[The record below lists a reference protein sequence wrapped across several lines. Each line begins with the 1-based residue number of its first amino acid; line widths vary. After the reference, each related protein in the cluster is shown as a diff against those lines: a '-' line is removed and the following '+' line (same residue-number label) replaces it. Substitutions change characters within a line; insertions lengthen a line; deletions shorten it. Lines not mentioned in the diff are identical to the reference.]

1 MLERIPPRE
10 WRDLAVAWFAITL
23 AFTIVFVRQSI
34 SVPGFLLVF
43 AASSV
48 TVGVGFILHE
58 LAHKFTAI
66 RYGFWAEFR
75 KDNLMLL
82 LAVVLAAV
90 VGVVFAAPGATMIY
104 SPGAQGTS
112 LTKRENGLISA
123 AGPGINLL
131 LAIPFITAVFLGT
144 DLVAVIGAM
153 GWQVNSMLAAFNM
166 LPVGGLDGKKI
177 LAWNPGIFLLLIGV
191 AFVLLYFSFFP
202 SAIATFL
209 PSPG

>member
-123 AGPGINLL
+123 EGPGINLL

>member
-23 AFTIVFVRQSI
+23 AFTIVFIRQNI
-34 SVPGFLLVF
+34 SVSGFILVF

-58 LAHKFTAI
+58 LAHKFTAL
-66 RYGFWAEFR
+66 RHGYWAEFQ

-82 LAVVLAAV
+82 LAVLLAAL
-90 VGVVFAAPGATMIY
+90 VGVVFAAPGATVIY
-104 SPGAQGTS
+104 SPQGAG
-112 LTKRENGLISA
+112 LTRRENGLISA

-131 LAIPFITAVFLGT
+131 LALPFIIAVFLGT
-144 DLVAVIGAM
+144 GLVAIIGAM

-177 LAWNPGIFLLLIGV
+177 LAWNPGIFLLLIGT
-191 AFVLLYFSFFP
+191 AFLLLYLSFFP
-202 SAIATFL
+202 SALAAFV
-209 PSPG
+209 PRP